1 MSGKMNWTDKTQWS
15 ERFQYNWDEWTRQNQ
30 VKHEYNWDEWT
41 RERQSSGTY
50 EYNWDEWTR
59 HNQVEHMNTTK
70 MNGQDTTKWTS
81 GMNVGW
87 MEVTQSDETFW

>member
-1 MSGKMNWTDKTQWS
+1 MNGQD
-15 ERFQYNWDEWTRQNQ
+15 
-30 VKHEYNWDEWT
+30 
-41 RERQSSGTY
+41 
-50 EYNWDEWTR
+50 R